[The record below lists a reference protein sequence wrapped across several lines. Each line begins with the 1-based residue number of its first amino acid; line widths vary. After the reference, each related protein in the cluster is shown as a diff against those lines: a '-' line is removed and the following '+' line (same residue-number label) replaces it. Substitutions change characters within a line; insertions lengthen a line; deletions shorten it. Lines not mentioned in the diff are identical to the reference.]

1 LFARGGEES
10 LCNIFYFFG
19 GNFFYAT
26 AFKSWVG
33 VISDIVGFSPNA
45 NRVLAKAEWLM
56 GNSIHDINVV
66 ATQENQLRKKYFE
79 DYIYSLE

>member
-1 LFARGGEES
+1 MIKRFN
-10 LCNIFYFFG
+10 NIFYFFG

-45 NRVLAKAEWLM
+45 QPQVRQPQSA
-56 GNSIHDINVV
+56 
-66 ATQENQLRKKYFE
+66 
-79 DYIYSLE
+79 